1 VITAIGQTWN
11 APTAARK
18 VQYRFERMVLD
29 YDDLSAPRALSLTL
43 GLRVDL
49 RCLRTLRP
57 GNNIDRLYVYLCD
70 GPDIL
75 TLLDIGIVGE
85 VDRDFWLKLFTE
97 QLHHLRIEEKVGK
110 LVRKTT
116 RRFKPTSRIRSF
128 LRSNR
133 NTHCNRL
140 HLLQTRMSHQATS
153 LAVTGST
160 ASNSLVG
167 RKAEKACDIAQVAC
181 RSRLAGSEMR
191 LRVPVLMYRRIATD
205 GPNDLSRY
213 HLSPDA
219 FREQML
225 WLRRHGYHTI
235 NSEQLAWF
243 IANNQPFVGRPVL
256 ITFDDGYDEFARH
269 AWPVLQ
275 ANDFSAEVF
284 IATDLVGKSTE
295 WDASLGN
302 PAPLMDADKI
312 AALASE
318 GVSFGSHLASRP
330 RSDELAT
337 WNLAEELMRSHEQLE
352 KWLGRSV
359 TSFAAPFGCTD
370 QRLRIL
376 AAECGYKTG
385 FSTVGVA
392 ASLEDDP
399 LNLPRME
406 VRGDCKLN
414 EFVNSMEAYL

>member
-1 VITAIGQTWN
+1 
-11 APTAARK
+11 
-18 VQYRFERMVLD
+18 M
-29 YDDLSAPRALSLTL
+29 

-75 TLLDIGIVGE
+75 ALLDIGILGE
-85 VDRDFWLKLFTE
+85 VDRDFWLKLITE
-97 QLHHLRIEEKVGK
+97 HLHHLRIEEQVGK
-110 LVRKTT
+110 LVRK
-116 RRFKPTSRIRSF
+116 KPKRIKLTPRIRSF
-128 LRSNR
+128 LGSNR

-140 HLLQTRMSHQATS
+140 HLLQTKMSRQAAS
-153 LAVTGST
+153 QAVRGST
-160 ASNSLVG
+160 ASKSRLG
-167 RKAEKACDIAQVAC
+167 RKAEKARDIARVAC
-181 RSRLAGSEMR
+181 RPRFAGPEMR

-243 IANNQPFVGRPVL
+243 IAANHPFVGRPVL

-275 ANDFSAEVF
+275 ASDFSAEVF
-284 IATDLVGKSTE
+284 IATDLVGESAE
-295 WDASLGN
+295 RDASLGN
-302 PAPLMDADKI
+302 PASLMDAGKI

-330 RSDELAT
+330 RSEELAT
-337 WNLAEELMRSHEQLE
+337 WNLAEELIRSREQLE

-359 TSFAAPFGCTD
+359 TSFAAPSGSAD

-392 ASLEDDP
+392 ASVEDDP
-399 LNLPRME
+399 LNLPRIE
-406 VRGDCKLN
+406 VRGDSKLN